1 MEHTRKYSR
10 KREAILECLRSTQ
23 SHPSADWVYSKLK
36 PQYPDLS
43 LATVYRNLAMFKR
56 DGVIGSVGTVN
67 GLERFDYDTRP
78 HAHFVCSRCS
88 AVLDVEEVAQLS
100 DVIAANVLQKLE
112 DRQHVLEQFEP
123 IARLEEVC
131 AILARETE
139 LAGIEKKVQ
148 QRVKKQIEKNQKD

>member
-23 SHPSADWVYSKLK
+23 SHPSADWVYSQLK

-88 AVLDVEEVAQLS
+88 AVLDVEEVALPPS
-100 DVIAANVLQKLE
+100 L
-112 DRQHVLEQFEP
+112 
-123 IARLEEVC
+123 
-131 AILARETE
+131 TE
-139 LAGIEKKVQ
+139 LVRQ
-148 QRVKKQIEKNQKD
+148 QLDAEVTDSSICFTGRCSNCRAHAAAAVHPV